1 MYIFKQITKPI
12 LGTFR
17 RDSFPFPLFFP
28 ILHIVW
34 ANSVELDLILKGI
47 QNCVGATNYN
57 KGDMWHLMHCVER
70 ERATPALIVSCVAF
84 LSWQVLMH
92 NPGNT
97 PF

>member
-17 RDSFPFPLFFP
+17 KDSFPLFFP

-34 ANSVELDLILKGI
+34 ANSVELGLILEGI

-57 KGDMWHLMHCVER
+57 QR
-70 ERATPALIVSCVAF
+70 
-84 LSWQVLMH
+84 
-92 NPGNT
+92 
-97 PF
+97 